1 MNFAGPLLR
10 IVVLAGLT
18 IVSTAASMSAA
29 APAFAAKADVELI
42 QSYVGSWK
50 GGSELKGKFR
60 GKEAGK
66 VSCTMSL
73 SQGNGD
79 KVNFAGNCALAG
91 TTMTVRGTIVYSD
104 KAKRYEAAMSTNV
117 GFSGLAIGKRQGDGI
132 LFSFKEKN
140 KGDGADGMGMDVDAA
155 ISLNPD
161 KIGVNFDVAFD
172 NGEALSASV
181 PFTK

>member
-1 MNFAGPLLR
+1 MNFAGPLSR
-10 IVVLAGLT
+10 AVALAGLT
-18 IVSTAASMSAA
+18 ILSLPVA

-42 QSYVGSWK
+42 KSYVGTWK
-50 GGSELKGKFR
+50 GGSQLNGNFR
-60 GKEAGK
+60 GKPAGK

-73 SQGNGD
+73 SPGNGD
-79 KVNFAGNCALAG
+79 KVNFAGKCALAG
-91 TTMTVRGTIVYSD
+91 TTMTVKGTIVYND
-104 KAKRYEAAMSTNV
+104 AGKRYEAAMTSNV
-117 GFSGLAIGKRQGDGI
+117 SFSGLAIGKRQGNGI

-140 KGDGADGMGMDVDAA
+140 KDEEGMGMAVNAA
-155 ISLNPD
+155 ILLNPD